1 MAIAI
6 YPGRISVALWILL
19 VILSA
24 RSASAQAPTLEMG
37 EVVVYPGQAAAEV
50 AITLTAVEAV
60 SGVQVGIAVDPDRI
74 ILQELNFDG
83 SVMQAVTVEFLDSSV
98 DFEEGEA
105 TLVAIFD
112 DAAPFDQSLPSPDHL
127 LLATLVLD
135 AASWLV
141 PSNIEPIAFSD
152 GVGEPALDNLV
163 LVDGIGVVPEQ
174 IDGSLSVLSQ
184 NVLLATSSSGQVS
197 AGEIDFEVSLR
208 GYNVE
213 ALQGFSSVLAFD
225 PLILQCASSTI
236 EGTITQVA
244 GAEFIEGVV
253 DNTIG
258 FVVLGVLMD
267 ILPPYDGQVI
277 PATGIE
283 LEYARIYFDVS
294 SSLTSSSQTELHFE
308 NDLGTPP
315 ISNVFV
321 IENQSVE
328 PVTVDLTIDV
338 VVDGIFLRGDAD
350 GNLRLDLADA
360 INNLVF
366 MTSACPDCPIPLC
379 PKALDVNDNG
389 MIDLGDAI
397 QLLNFLYIGGS
408 PPAAPG
414 PAEVGPAMRR
424 KEQLS
429 WPIHPVHRVPP
440 RHLAMPISGFSGE
453 ISEEASSDSMGSR
466 SSSVHLPM

>member
-74 ILQELNFDG
+74 VLQELNFDG

-408 PPAAPG
+408 PPAAPFPDPG
-414 PAEVGPAMRR
+414 VDPTPDG
-424 KEQLS
+424 LDC
-429 WPIHPVHRVPP
+429 
-440 RHLAMPISGFSGE
+440 FN
-453 ISEEASSDSMGSR
+453 
-466 SSSVHLPM
+466 

>member
-1 MAIAI
+1 MAIANHR
-6 YPGRISVALWILL
+6 GRIGVALWILF

-408 PPAAPG
+408 PPAAPFPDPG
-414 PAEVGPAMRR
+414 VDPTPDG
-424 KEQLS
+424 LDC
-429 WPIHPVHRVPP
+429 
-440 RHLAMPISGFSGE
+440 FN
-453 ISEEASSDSMGSR
+453 
-466 SSSVHLPM
+466 

>member
-1 MAIAI
+1 MAIANHR
-6 YPGRISVALWILL
+6 GRIGVALWILF

-74 ILQELNFDG
+74 VLQELNFDG

-98 DFEEGEA
+98 DLEEGEA

-112 DAAPFDQSLPSPDHL
+112 DTAPFDQSLPSPDHL

-163 LVDGIGVVPEQ
+163 LVDGIGVIPER

-208 GYNVE
+208 GYNVD

-225 PLILQCASSTI
+225 PTILQCASSTI

-244 GAEFIEGVV
+244 GAEFIEGVI

-294 SSLTSSSQTELHFE
+294 SSLTTSSQTELHFE

-338 VVDGIFLRGDAD
+338 VVEGIFLRGDAD

-408 PPAAPG
+408 PPAAPFPDPG
-414 PAEVGPAMRR
+414 VDPTPDG
-424 KEQLS
+424 LDC
-429 WPIHPVHRVPP
+429 
-440 RHLAMPISGFSGE
+440 FN
-453 ISEEASSDSMGSR
+453 
-466 SSSVHLPM
+466 

>member
-1 MAIAI
+1 MAIANHR
-6 YPGRISVALWILL
+6 GRIGVALWILF

-408 PPAAPG
+408 PPAAPFPDPG
-414 PAEVGPAMRR
+414 VDPTPVG
-424 KEQLS
+424 LDC
-429 WPIHPVHRVPP
+429 
-440 RHLAMPISGFSGE
+440 FN
-453 ISEEASSDSMGSR
+453 
-466 SSSVHLPM
+466 

>member
-397 QLLNFLYIGGS
+397 QLLNFLYIGGA
-408 PPAAPG
+408 PPAAPFPDPG
-414 PAEVGPAMRR
+414 VDPTPDG
-424 KEQLS
+424 LDC
-429 WPIHPVHRVPP
+429 
-440 RHLAMPISGFSGE
+440 FN
-453 ISEEASSDSMGSR
+453 
-466 SSSVHLPM
+466 

>member
-1 MAIAI
+1 
-6 YPGRISVALWILL
+6 

-408 PPAAPG
+408 PPAAPFPDPG
-414 PAEVGPAMRR
+414 VDPTPDG
-424 KEQLS
+424 LDC
-429 WPIHPVHRVPP
+429 
-440 RHLAMPISGFSGE
+440 FN
-453 ISEEASSDSMGSR
+453 
-466 SSSVHLPM
+466 

>member
-408 PPAAPG
+408 PPAAPFPDPG
-414 PAEVGPAMRR
+414 VDPTPDG
-424 KEQLS
+424 LDC
-429 WPIHPVHRVPP
+429 
-440 RHLAMPISGFSGE
+440 FN
-453 ISEEASSDSMGSR
+453 
-466 SSSVHLPM
+466 